1 MSTRRCET
9 KSGCAFVP
17 DLARRSRKSA
27 GLAHIVLCQIP
38 PDLSELL
45 PALSEAAKTESKAS
59 GEPFPRLLPHGHP
72 ADLEPSGDRHGALSI
87 GAQGSNLVH
96 FVRRQWCSR
105 SPRWVRHDPRI
116 WLGCRRFFARAI
128 LFRLFPRGTQPFQSL
143 PRVRAESTG
152 LHVRELKRA
161 PPDGGAVLFLQRRG
175 PTGSGPPRSASVGI
189 PTPRWMSEA
198 GTPRLRD
205 MPRAACPDVHAA
217 RVHAGDL
224 CCPG

>member
-87 GAQGSNLVH
+87 GARGSNLVH

-116 WLGCRRFFARAI
+116 WLGCRRLFARAI

-152 LHVRELKRA
+152 LHPFGPAAARPTDPS
-161 PPDGGAVLFLQRRG
+161 PPPVETGGCGPRRQFADGSTTWVSSGAG
-175 PTGSGPPRSASVGI
+175 PLTQSGPRAVEAPGA
-189 PTPRWMSEA
+189 A
-198 GTPRLRD
+198 GTRGVR
-205 MPRAACPDVHAA
+205 RRCGPDP
-217 RVHAGDL
+217 
-224 CCPG
+224 C